1 MNSKD
6 LLKTIIIDSQQ
17 KALPEVWLRT
27 LKIPVGSGK
36 VITLTGVRRSGKTFH
51 LYHLMNRL
59 KSNGVSNEKL
69 IYFNFADERLNF
81 SAPELDLILQA
92 YQELYPT
99 QELSECFFF
108 FDEIQEAPGWEKFVN
123 RVHDSISPNVFITGS
138 NARLLSQEIATS
150 LRGRTLTFEVYPLSF
165 YEFVEIQSPGQNP
178 HSSTGRAVLVNLFE
192 RFMHQG
198 GFPELI
204 QLEDT
209 LQDRILQ
216 EYFNVMLF
224 RDLIERYQISNSTIL
239 KYFCK
244 RVIGASAGEFSV
256 HKIYNE
262 LKSQGY
268 KVSKDTLYAFQDY
281 VEAIYLNRFLNKWS
295 ASVAKSESAQKKCYV
310 IDQGLGSALDYKL
323 SQDKGRL
330 LETTVAL
337 ELLKHGKQISYHQNG
352 SECDFLVTD
361 RGNVTAAIQVSID
374 ISDDKTREREIK
386 GIVQSCQNFGLHEG
400 VILTLDHT
408 EELERDGVQVRI
420 LPAWQ
425 YFYSE

>member
-6 LLKTIIIDSQQ
+6 LLKMIIIDGHQ
-17 KALPEVWLRT
+17 KVLPEVWPRT
-27 LKIPVGSGK
+27 LDIPAGSGK
-36 VITLTGVRRSGKTFH
+36 VITLTGVRRGGKTYH
-51 LYHLMNRL
+51 LYNLMNRL
-59 KSNGVSNEKL
+59 RSNGVSNEKL
-69 IYFNFADERLNF
+69 LYFNFEDERLHF
-81 SAPELDLILQA
+81 SPPELDLILQA
-92 YQELYPT
+92 YQELYPALK
-99 QELSECFFF
+99 LSECYFF

-138 NARLLSQEIATS
+138 NAKLLSQEIATS

-165 YEFVEIQSPGQNP
+165 SEFAHIQSPGLNP
-178 HSSTGRAVLVNLFE
+178 HSSTDRAAIVYLFE

-204 QLEDT
+204 QLEDA
-209 LQDRILQ
+209 LKNKILQ

-224 RDLIERYQISNSTIL
+224 RDLIDRYQIPNSTTL

-268 KVSKDTLYAFQDY
+268 KVSKDTLYAYQDH
-281 VEAIYLNRFLNKWS
+281 VEAIYLNRFVNKWS
-295 ASVAKSESAQKKCYV
+295 LSVVKSESAQKKCYV
-310 IDQGLGSALDYKL
+310 IDQGLGAALDYKL

-330 LETTVAL
+330 LETTAAL
-337 ELLKHGKQISYHQNG
+337 ELLKQGNQIAYHQNG
-352 SECDFLVTD
+352 SECDFVVTD
-361 RGNVTAAIQVSID
+361 KGNVIAAAQVTVD
-374 ISDDKTREREIK
+374 ISDNKTKEREIK
-386 GIVQSCQNFGLHEG
+386 GLVQSCLFFGLHEG

-408 EELERDGVQVRI
+408 EELEREGVRVRI